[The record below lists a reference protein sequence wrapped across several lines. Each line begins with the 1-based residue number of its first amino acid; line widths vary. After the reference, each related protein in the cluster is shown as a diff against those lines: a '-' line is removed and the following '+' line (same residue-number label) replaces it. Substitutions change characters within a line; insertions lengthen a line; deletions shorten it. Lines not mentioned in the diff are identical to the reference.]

1 MHDIADAFPDYN
13 SENGEMGEI
22 SQIVVN
28 LFKLSTY
35 RFLFKQDESSEEL
48 IKRVFGKQLSDY
60 DIADIIGF
68 EERDILLNIKG
79 AKNIKFRYGLSE
91 TEKRIFDGGL

>member
-1 MHDIADAFPDYN
+1 MLK
-13 SENGEMGEI
+13 
-22 SQIVVN
+22 V
-28 LFKLSTY
+28 K
-35 RFLFKQDESSEEL
+35 K
-48 IKRVFGKQLSDY
+48 VFGKQLSDY